1 MEEVKYL
8 TVTAVS
14 SYLEYLINQ
23 DPYLG
28 KLIVLGEVSSSR
40 LSKGHLYFNLKD
52 EGAVV
57 RCVMFKNYLD
67 QNNLDIKD
75 GMKVLVYGKLNL
87 YKQGGYYSIM
97 CFKIDEFGKG
107 DLYKAFLLLKEKLE
121 KEGLFKEEYKKPI
134 PRINERIGVITA
146 LTAEAFNDI
155 KITIT
160 RRFPSAVI
168 YLYPSL
174 VQGDSAP
181 KALIKAINKA
191 NQDNL
196 VDVIILARGGGS
208 QEDLNCFNNEELA
221 YAIFNS
227 KIPIVTGIGHEGD
240 FTIADFVADKRAATP
255 TAAATLVTI
264 DSSELKEQLN
274 KVELRL
280 NSIIARQ
287 ITNLEH
293 QYNVLKNNY
302 YLKNYSEVL
311 DLKIKDL
318 NNLYFKLNQLSPL
331 NKINIGFSELES
343 YKKRL
348 SLIKPLEKIDALKDK
363 VVDYN
368 LKINKLLENKINEFN
383 RQINNNIDRL
393 IIINPLNLMKKGYAL
408 AYQEGNLIKS
418 VTELDQ
424 AKPLE
429 VKFSDGKVETKISK
443 IERNNNGS

>member
-134 PRINERIGVITA
+134 PRINEKIGVITA

-196 VDVIILARGGGS
+196 VDVIIVGRGGGS
-208 QEDLNCFNNEELA
+208 IEDLWAFNEIEVIQ
-221 YAIFNS
+221 AIYDS
-227 KIPIVTGIGHEGD
+227 KIPIVTAIGHETD
-240 FTIADFVADKRAATP
+240 YTISDFVSDKRAPTP
-255 TAAATLVTI
+255 TAAAELVTPNSENLKETI
-264 DSSELKEQLN
+264 LNNQDYILKLYLDKVVQLELTIAQLEKRLDNASPIKRVSIYQSDLLKLHKDLIKNYLYLLEKKANIIKEFKISMKNPQSLYKELKLKYELLNHKLNQNYQQLIN
-274 KVELRL
+274 IKNYRYQL
-280 NSIIARQ
+280 
-287 ITNLEH
+287 ITN
-293 QYNVLKNNY
+293 NLKNKDPLLIMNKGFG
-302 YLKNYSEVL
+302 LITKDEKVIVSIHEINLNDEL
-311 DLKIKDL
+311 EIKIKDGQI
-318 NNLYFKLNQLSPL
+318 KAIV
-331 NKINIGFSELES
+331 KE
-343 YKKRL
+343 KR
-348 SLIKPLEKIDALKDK
+348 EK
-363 VVDYN
+363 
-368 LKINKLLENKINEFN
+368 
-383 RQINNNIDRL
+383 
-393 IIINPLNLMKKGYAL
+393 
-408 AYQEGNLIKS
+408 
-418 VTELDQ
+418 
-424 AKPLE
+424 
-429 VKFSDGKVETKISK
+429 
-443 IERNNNGS
+443 

>member
-40 LSKGHLYFNLKD
+40 VSKGHLYFNLKD

-67 QNNLDIKD
+67 QNNLEIKD

-87 YKQGGYYSIM
+87 YKAGGYYSIM

-107 DLYKAFLLLKEKLE
+107 DLHKAFLLLKEKLE
-121 KEGLFKEEYKKPI
+121 KKGLFKEKYKKPI
-134 PRINERIGVITA
+134 PRISERIGVITA
-146 LTAEAFNDI
+146 ATAEAFNDI

-160 RRFPSAVI
+160 RRFPSAEI

-174 VQGDSAP
+174 VQGESAP
-181 KALIKAINKA
+181 QALIKALDKA
-191 NQDNL
+191 NKDNL

-208 QEDLNCFNNEELA
+208 WEDLNCFNNEELA

-264 DSSELKEQLN
+264 DSGELKEQLT

-293 QYNVLKNNY
+293 QYHTLKNNY
-302 YLKNYSEVL
+302 YFKSYHEVL

-331 NKINIGFSELES
+331 NKINIGFSNLES
-343 YKKRL
+343 FKKRL
-348 SLIKPLEKIDALKDK
+348 ALIKPLEKIKALNDK
-363 VVDYN
+363 VYDYS
-368 LKINKLLENKINEFN
+368 LKLDQVLGNKINEFERKIDN
-383 RQINNNIDRL
+383 HIDRL
-393 IIINPLNLMKKGYAL
+393 IIINPLNLMKKGYVL
-408 AYQEGNLIKS
+408 AYQEGRIIKT
-418 VTELDQ
+418 VTKLDQ

-429 VKFSDGKVETKISK
+429 VKFSDGKVETKITK